1 MLTMTGVKL
10 YLISPVD
17 MYQFFEKEKRGSISY
32 ISKKY
37 GKSNYNAYFMI
48 KVKTQN
54 IKNTKMSVICM
65 AIH

>member
-1 MLTMTGVKL
+1 MLKITGVKL

-37 GKSNYNAYFMI
+37 GKSNYKCIFYDKSENSKY
-48 KVKTQN
+48 KKY
-54 IKNTKMSVICM
+54 
-65 AIH
+65 

>member
-17 MYQFFEKEKRGSISY
+17 MCQFFEKEKRGSISY

-37 GKSNYNAYFMI
+37 GKSNYKYIFYDKSENSKY
-48 KVKTQN
+48 KTY
-54 IKNTKMSVICM
+54 
-65 AIH
+65 